1 MSSSRRRRLRVVL
14 DSNVW
19 VSAAI
24 WGGRP
29 AEVVELAEQGKIE
42 IFISAEILSEISRIL
57 DYGRLRS
64 IYEGAGVRKW
74 ELMASIAGLAG
85 FVVVANRRLEVVGE
99 DPSDDRVLECA
110 VEVDADYI
118 VSGDKHLLR
127 LGEYLN
133 IKIIGSV
140 AFSGLEK
147 DLSNIRK

>member
-1 MSSSRRRRLRVVL
+1 M
-14 DSNVW
+14 
-19 VSAAI
+19 
-24 WGGRP
+24 
-29 AEVVELAEQGKIE
+29 
-42 IFISAEILSEISRIL
+42 
-57 DYGRLRS
+57 
-64 IYEGAGVRKW
+64 RKW